1 MRLRCDSINYYS
13 RGGIDAQ
20 GQPASQPAASVTFS
34 FADPSLTTRPI
45 DGFSI
50 NFVDL
55 ESPIEYFPGKLY
67 DLSIEEVVEN

>member
-20 GQPASQPAASVTFS
+20 GQPVQRPAAQVTFS
-34 FADPSLTTRPI
+34 FADSDTVSRAI

-50 NFVDL
+50 NFIDL
-55 ESPIEYFPGKLY
+55 EEPIDYFPGKLY
-67 DLSIEEVVEN
+67 DLSLTEVVEN